1 MNIDPNVNDCD
12 FIDVHASN
20 VDSWHVRHLSDTE
33 YPTAATAVSARYS
46 ASSRMMQLGRVAV
59 A

>member
-1 MNIDPNVNDCD
+1 MNVRPVFNDCD
-12 FIDVHASN
+12 FIDNHRSN
-20 VDSWHVRHLSDTE
+20 VDSWHAHPLSDTE
-33 YPTAATAVSARYS
+33 YLAAAPAVSARYS

>member
-20 VDSWHVRHLSDTE
+20 VDSWHVHTSRTRE
-33 YPTAATAVSARYS
+33 AAAVHTVSIPSLAPEDYVARK
-46 ASSRMMQLGRVAV
+46 SRCA
-59 A
+59 